1 MTVGVQIVKGNILQ
15 LGKELEEAAQVC
27 GATWGSALRRVVLPL
42 LAPTIA
48 LVGTL
53 TFVSAS
59 RDVSNIILLSSGQS
73 RTLALLQL
81 DYMVAPQWESAAVV
95 SVILIAMSTGVAL
108 AARGFGL
115 RMSFR
120 SDTH

>member
-1 MTVGVQIVKGNILQ
+1 M
-15 LGKELEEAAQVC
+15 
-27 GATWGSALRRVVLPL
+27 RRVVLPL

-53 TFVSAS
+53 SFVSAS

-81 DYMVAPQWESAAVV
+81 DYMVAPQRESASVV
-95 SVILIAMSTGVAL
+95 SVILIAMRTGVAL
-108 AARGFGL
+108 VARAFSCNSDFG
-115 RMSFR
+115 RMS
-120 SDTH
+120 SK